1 MPLDLEG
8 LREVTLD
15 IGTLTLGEAAEAER
29 QSGMRIEEIAKSTA
43 AMRMLAIFVHLLRTS
58 AKPPQWSELADLR
71 LLDVS
76 SSTSPRSPVGLS
88 SRSKG
93 SRSRTRPTSSES

>member
-43 AMRMLAIFVHLLRTS
+43 AMRMLALFVHLSRSS
-58 AKPPQWSELADLR
+58 AQPPRWKELADLR

-76 SSTSPRSPVGLS
+76 SSTSPHSPAGQ
-88 SRSKG
+88 SRKSKA
-93 SRSRTRPTSSES
+93 SPSRTPRTSSET